1 MMARKLNKWWAE
13 DVARE
18 VKEGIMGKGGG
29 DPAKETAVLRG
40 A

>member
-1 MMARKLNKWWAE
+1 MMAQKLNKYWAE

-18 VKEGIMGKGGG
+18 VREGIIGKGGG
-29 DPAKETAVLRG
+29 DPAKETSVLRG